1 MRFTEL
7 FAAALSACRVATQLL
22 GVREQKSGII
32 KESQQA
38 EFNQGFY
45 FKLGDTWESETVK
58 ICVDDT
64 KKSRHLLQK

>member
-1 MRFTEL
+1 M
-7 FAAALSACRVATQLL
+7 SV
-22 GVREQKSGII
+22 GSDEQKSGII

-45 FKLGDTWESETVK
+45 FKLGGTWESETVK
-58 ICVDDT
+58 IRVDDT

>member
-1 MRFTEL
+1 M
-7 FAAALSACRVATQLL
+7 SI
-22 GVREQKSGII
+22 GSGEQESGII

-58 ICVDDT
+58 IRVDDT
-64 KKSRHLLQK
+64 KKSRHLSHK